1 MTQPQSPPPF
11 DTAGAPHP
19 TPAAAHE
26 AASQRAQGPDDPGN
40 RYARE
45 LERHLDWLDS
55 FTATALGVLAA
66 ASGIYTYLGVRTLL
80 DEPGMWTTFAAL
92 AYSIAVSVGIF
103 VFWSYML
110 RLLPAVRGA
119 ASRIGLMLTMG
130 LGAVAIIAMSS
141 WLNAAALAGGAAMET
156 HMATTVRDYQ
166 TALERAHANAVAG
179 QSLSRD
185 VARVRQSFQD
195 LSEQEE
201 GGTLSGFSGRGAVFR
216 VLTQKGT
223 ELAALEDQLLAV
235 EASIEQTFSQGNVI
249 LSRMRS
255 ISVEP
260 GALRDRTVRFSEDAV
275 ALAGLITQLRQL
287 NPAPLVLRAAQDLS
301 DSVVLPELDGRT
313 AQIQAGQSS
322 TINSVLTLVAQRA
335 STLSAAAAEVL
346 ALPQPDDA
354 LYTPMSA
361 ADAVIVYAGNFVP
374 AWAGAIS
381 IDLLPAVL
389 VFVIMVVQAAIRAG
403 RGDGNRD
410 DRMTVGELRA
420 ALAAADLLRP
430 AAASTPLPAR
440 AVPPPEDGDVYPA
453 RTGVAQATEP
463 GFPEDSPRAT
473 AGGQPAPARRDPEA

>member
-1 MTQPQSPPPF
+1 MTQSRSQPSF
-11 DTAGAPHP
+11 DTANAPDRSF
-19 TPAAAHE
+19 AAAQPS
-26 AASQRAQGPDDPGN
+26 AVNGLPKPDDPGN

-80 DEPGMWTTFAAL
+80 DEPGIWTTFAAL

-216 VLTQKGT
+216 VLTQKGA

-235 EASIEQTFSQGNVI
+235 EASIAQTFAQGNVI

-260 GALRDRTVRFSEDAV
+260 GGLRDRTVRFSEDAV

-313 AQIQAGQSS
+313 AQIQAGQTS

-403 RGDGNRD
+403 RGDGSRD

-430 AAASTPLPAR
+430 AA
-440 AVPPPEDGDVYPA
+440 
-453 RTGVAQATEP
+453 
-463 GFPEDSPRAT
+463 FSPREAVHDIQSTGDQTPHRDRSAIAPDPAQTGQADMPHGAT
-473 AGGQPAPARRDPEA
+473 SSTRRDMGG

>member
-1 MTQPQSPPPF
+1 MDQPDHPAARNPHSPPP
-11 DTAGAPHP
+11 PHR
-19 TPAAAHE
+19 
-26 AASQRAQGPDDPGN
+26 SGSDDPGN

-55 FTATALGVLAA
+55 FTSTALGVLSA

-80 DEPGMWTTFAAL
+80 QEPGLWTTFAAL

-119 ASRIGLMLTMG
+119 PSRIGLMLTMA
-130 LGAVAIIAMSS
+130 LGSLAIIAMSS

-156 HMATTVRDYQ
+156 HMATTVQQYQ

-179 QSLSRD
+179 QSLTRD
-185 VARVRQSFQD
+185 VSRVRQSFQD

-201 GGTLSGFSGRGAVFR
+201 GGVLSGFSGRGAVFR

-223 ELAALEDQLLAV
+223 ELQALETQLDGIAAPIEDQFA
-235 EASIEQTFSQGNVI
+235 QGNVI

-255 ISVEP
+255 ISVEA
-260 GALRDRTVRFSEDAV
+260 GGLQDRTVRFSEDAV

-301 DSVVLPELDGRT
+301 DAVVLPELDGRT

-335 STLSAAAAEVL
+335 STLSAAASDVMT
-346 ALPQPDDA
+346 LPQPDEA

-361 ADAVIVYAGNFVP
+361 ADAVIVYAGNFIP

-389 VFVIMVVQAAIRAG
+389 VFIIMVVQAAIRGG
-403 RGDGNRD
+403 RGEGRTD

-420 ALAAADLLRP
+420 ALAAADLLRTP
-430 AAASTPLPAR
+430 VPVTPRAQAADLPPPPPVPPAR
-440 AVPPPEDGDVYPA
+440 PEV
-453 RTGVAQATEP
+453 
-463 GFPEDSPRAT
+463 
-473 AGGQPAPARRDPEA
+473 